1 MIKILQ
7 LSWRILG
14 LYGLL
19 VLARLAVIAAG
30 FFFFSE
36 EGIEL
41 AKQLSAS
48 VFAENLVKPARVR
61 LLVFGSNNFDD
72 IALLEFGAEADHFA
86 IYNCAG
92 TGGANVAMET
102 IGEIERH
109 GTFRQV
115 DNVTLWRI
123 DENLIGKEVKAEFFS
138 VDFFALFELGGCF
151 L

>member
-48 VFAENLVKPARVR
+48 VFAENFVKPAWVR
-61 LLVFGSNNFDD
+61 LLVFGSYNFDD

-86 IYNCAG
+86 IHDGASAG
-92 TGGANVAMET
+92 SANVAMET

-123 DENLIGKEVKAEFFS
+123 DENLIGKEVKTKLFG